1 MDSSEGRFLDRALDL
16 AERGRG
22 AVEPNPVVGAVV
34 ARDGAAI
41 AEAWH
46 ESFGGPHAEAAA
58 LDRAGPAARGADL
71 HVTLEPCA
79 HHGKTAP
86 CVEAIRGAGIRR
98 VVYALD
104 DPDPRTRGRGAGAL
118 RAAGIE
124 VSRAETHR
132 AEAARQNAPFS
143 KWTRTGLPVVT
154 AKWAMTLDGRLATAS
169 GDSLYLTSEGGLSRA
184 HLERAR
190 AGAIC
195 VGIGTALR
203 DDPRL
208 TVRPAHGDGGSAP
221 PARPPLRVVLD
232 SRARLPVTTRL
243 VETAREAPVLVA
255 ATSAA
260 PPERA
265 EALRRA
271 GVEVLTLPAGTDG
284 RVDLGA
290 LVSALGARAIQSV
303 LFEGGGEVLG
313 ALFSA
318 GLMDRVVVLVA
329 PRIAG
334 GAGAPGA
341 AGPPGPP
348 MPVGGR
354 GAARLADAPRIPGA
368 SFRVS
373 RSGDDAT
380 LEAWIRDPAAE
391 PA

>member
-1 MDSSEGRFLDRALDL
+1 MGSAETRFLDRALEL

-46 ESFGGPHAEAAA
+46 ERFGGPHAEAAA
-58 LDRAGPAARGADL
+58 LERAGAAARGADL

-79 HHGKTAP
+79 HHGKTPP
-86 CVEAIRGAGIRR
+86 CVEAIRAAGVRR

-124 VSRAETHR
+124 VTRSDAHR
-132 AEAARQNAPFS
+132 PEAAWQNAPFS
-143 KWTRTGLPVVT
+143 KWTRTALPLVT

-169 GDSLYLTSEGGLSRA
+169 GDSLTLTSEGGLARA
-184 HLERAR
+184 HAERAR

-208 TVRPAHGDGGSAP
+208 TVRRAPPAHREGEAP
-221 PARPPLRVVLD
+221 LPARPPLRVVLD
-232 SRARLPVTTRL
+232 SRARLPLSSRL
-243 VETAREAPVLVA
+243 VETARETPVLVA
-255 ATSAA
+255 ATRAA

-265 EALRRA
+265 EALQRA
-271 GVEVLTLPAGTDG
+271 GVEVATLPAGADG
-284 RVDLGA
+284 RVDLPA
-290 LVSALGARAIQSV
+290 LVAALGARALQSV

-318 GLMDRVVVLVA
+318 GLVDRVVVLVA

-334 GAGAPGA
+334 GTAAPG
-341 AGPPGPP
+341 
-348 MPVGGR
+348 PVGGR
-354 GAARLADAPRIPGA
+354 GAARLTEAPRLPGG
-368 SFRVS
+368 SFVVART
-373 RSGDDAT
+373 GDDAV